1 MTNLGKIL
9 RNLGIT
15 QQEVADTLEIKSL
28 GTANLKINGKAIF
41 TTKEANLLKKLI
53 NDRSEKKYSLEDL
66 FGEDLSNGNQ

>member
-41 TTKEANLLKKLI
+41 TTKEALKKNI
-53 NDRSEKKYSLEDL
+53 P
-66 FGEDLSNGNQ
+66 